1 MSKKKPAAEKFEDQ
15 LRRLIDESG
24 LTRYAIAKETGMT
37 QAILSRFMAG
47 KAGLSMPNL
56 NLLAEL
62 LGWQVTAVRKP
73 KISTEK

>member
-1 MSKKKPAAEKFEDQ
+1 MTAKRERFEDQ

-24 LTRYAIAKETGMT
+24 MTRYAIAKATGIP
-37 QAILSRFMAG
+37 QATLSRFQAA

-62 LGWQVTAVRKP
+62 LRWQVTADANP
-73 KISTEK
+73 KKKTEN